1 MQDRWAIGY
10 RKGSISPDSPSK
22 RDFSDATWIHPPP
35 GRIFADPFLTI
46 WQKEPWI
53 FFEDYDGLRG
63 HIAASPL
70 LNFEARPA
78 LRLDWHLSY
87 PFLIESGGEIFCIPE
102 QHEAQEVA
110 LYRCQKFP
118 DVWKKET
125 VLLDGFAGVDPTVI
139 WSDGLWWM
147 WVGEQSRRA
156 RDNTFLFWAPAL
168 TGPWREHRQSPVIQQ
183 TDLARPGGLPWR
195 SPNGTSWMRP
205 AQNRTRTYGGGLL
218 VYQVDRLDPEFYQE
232 TEWTRWEPLPDWP
245 YPDGLHH
252 LCMSGGWTVW
262 DAKRFVEEL

>member
-10 RKGSISPDSPSK
+10 RKGTISPNFADP
-22 RDFSDATWIHPPP
+22 TWIHPPP
-35 GRIFADPFLTI
+35 GRIYADPFLTM
-46 WQKEPWI
+46 WENQPWV
-53 FFEDYDGLRG
+53 FFEDFDGRRG
-63 HIAASPL
+63 HIGASPL

-78 LRLDWHLSY
+78 LQLDWHLSY
-87 PFLIESGGEIFCIPE
+87 PFLLEYKGELFCIPE
-102 QHEAQEVA
+102 QHEAREVA

-118 DVWKKET
+118 DRWKKEI

-139 WSDGLWWM
+139 WSDGFWWM
-147 WVGEQSRRA
+147 WVGDQSRRA

-168 TGPWREHRQSPVIQQ
+168 TGPWREHRQSPAIHRI
-183 TDLARPGGLPWR
+183 DLARPGGLPWQAEA
-195 SPNGTSWMRP
+195 GWMRP

-218 VYQVDRLDPEFYQE
+218 VYQVERLDPENYQE
-232 TEWTRWEPLPDWP
+232 TECTRWDPEPSWP

-252 LCMSGGWTVW
+252 LCMSHGWTVW